1 MKTLKS
7 LENMTVAEFNKAYTE
22 NREVIFNYINWKIN
36 SIQDAED
43 LTVEVFMKAER
54 TYNKEKAN
62 VCSFPSWLRTVAN
75 TAIVDYFRTDHSD
88 KYQSV
93 SDFVNAEGD
102 ETFQFVSDN
111 SADSNMLNDE
121 LRAKL
126 ANAFRT
132 LKPKYRKI
140 AMLYFVRE
148 KEYTEIAELCN
159 VPMGTVK
166 GMISRCREMLQ
177 AELKG
182 SYQAKAKK
190 VTA

>member
-1 MKTLKS
+1 MKTMKS
-7 LENMTVAEFNKAYTE
+7 LENMTVSEFNKAYTE

-36 SIQDAED
+36 NIQDAED

-54 TYNKEKAN
+54 TYNKEKA
-62 VCSFPSWLRTVAN
+62 VICSFPSWLRTVAN
-75 TAIVDYFRTDHSD
+75 CAIVDYYRTDRSN

-111 SADSNMLNDE
+111 GADTNMLNDE

-126 ANAFRT
+126 NNAFST

-140 AMLYFVRE
+140 AILYFME
-148 KEYTEIAELCN
+148 EQKYDEIALECN

-166 GMISRCREMLQ
+166 GMINRCREMLQ

-182 SYQAKAKK
+182 TYQAKAKR